1 MPFQRVSAI
10 IAAAVLAG
18 GATLAAQSPEPDPNA
33 PVIAVMDF
41 TNAAMADH
49 AMYQP
54 FTAGLA
60 GMLLSELRPNPRVRL
75 VERER
80 LKTVLEEIGMG
91 RSGAVDQAT
100 AARAGKV
107 LGARH
112 MIFGTFIIDRK
123 GNLRIDARAVN
134 VETSLVE
141 HVETV
146 TDEADNLLR
155 AVQKL
160 GQQLSQRLRLP
171 ADPRGAE
178 APAEAR
184 PQPAKRGQ
192 LLVDLK
198 YARALEEE
206 DRKNPARAM
215 QLYREYLAESP
226 AGYAT
231 NLRQEAESRIR
242 VLSGGS
248 E

>member
-1 MPFQRVSAI
+1 MTLQRVSAI
-10 IAAAVLAG
+10 VTAAVLAAG
-18 GATLAAQSPEPDPNA
+18 TTAVAQNPGPDPNP
-33 PVIAVMDF
+33 PVIAIMDF
-41 TNAAMADH
+41 TNAAMVDH
-49 AMYQP
+49 ATYQP

-75 VERER
+75 VERAQ
-80 LKTVLEEIGMG
+80 LKTVLDEIALG
-91 RSGAVDQAT
+91 RSGAVDPAT
-100 AARAGKV
+100 AARVGKV

-112 MIFGTFIIDRK
+112 MIFGSFVIDRK

-171 ADPRGAE
+171 TDPRGSA
-178 APAEAR
+178 APAEAK
-184 PQPAKRGQ
+184 PQEGKRGQ

-206 DRKNPARAM
+206 DRKNTVKAV

-226 AGYAT
+226 AGYAA
-231 NLRQEAESRIR
+231 NLRLEAESRIR